1 MFCARSRMLT
11 LGGCHDGSLLSDV
24 ERIITPLLR
33 TLITVAFSQIRLWYC
48 ECPVSPSRRAP
59 MCPFGKQTIRSDTVH
74 ISRLPP
80 TAPIDGEDDEAT
92 TQVAEPGETS
102 ASQHDSVV
110 IAHVDR
116 RMDQME
122 QISVGCLEST
132 PCIYPR
138 VFLPAR

>member
-1 MFCARSRMLT
+1 
-11 LGGCHDGSLLSDV
+11 
-24 ERIITPLLR
+24 
-33 TLITVAFSQIRLWYC
+33 
-48 ECPVSPSRRAP
+48 